1 MKTIKLLIFGLLIA
15 TNLNSQLVQIDIDN
29 SNIKW
34 TGKEIT
40 TKIHYGSLK
49 FIKGEILFEKNKIV
63 SGEFIVD
70 MTTLNVEDLTGSSKN
85 YLEKHL
91 RSNDFFSVKKHN
103 QSSLIITDSKLIES
117 NKYMVN
123 GILKIKGI
131 ENNISFVMNKVD
143 DSSINSNLTF
153 DRTKYDVRYRS
164 GNFFQNLGDKLI
176 YDDIELEVSLTLIN

>member
-1 MKTIKLLIFGLLIA
+1 MKTIKLLVFGLLIA
-15 TNLNSQLVQIDIDN
+15 TNLNSQLVQIDINN

-49 FIKGEILFEKNKIV
+49 FIKGEILFKKNKIV

-131 ENNISFVMNKVD
+131 ENNISFVLNKVD

-176 YDDIELEVSLTLIN
+176 YDDIELEVSLALIN